1 MFTSG
6 FHMLKL
12 RMFPTADMLPAMVLI
27 MPCIWLWTNCLLP
40 LLS

>member
-6 FHMLKL
+6 FRMLKL
-12 RMFPTADMLPAMVLI
+12 RMFPTADMLSAMVLI
-27 MPCIWLWTNCLLP
+27 MPCSWLWTNCLLP